1 MTLDQYLSN
10 INLAY
15 KLNIATELNDGG
27 IPNLTEE
34 TINQI
39 AHKTGLHFI
48 LEKDPEGNVCMANNK
63 ELRAEFRQTFS
74 PIDILDY
81 AYAILHSSD
90 FRSTSKKNS
99 KTNFPYPKNAEIFW
113 ELAELGSQIKKIH
126 SLENQKTYNLI
137 TYNQKIRLALSE
149 TEKLIKKIDKIKL
162 V

>member
-10 INLAY
+10 ITLAY
-15 KLNIATELNDGG
+15 KLNIPSELFDGE

-63 ELRAEFRQTFS
+63 EVRAEFRQTFS

-81 AYAILHSSD
+81 AYAVLHSSN
-90 FRSTSKKNS
+90 FRSMKKDAS

-113 ELAELGSQIKKIH
+113 KMAELGSQIKKIH
-126 SLENQKTYNLI
+126 SLENQNADNLI
-137 TYNQKIRLALSE
+137 TYNQKIKLALSE
-149 TEKLIKKIDKIKL
+149 TEKLIQKIDKRNF
-162 V
+162 